1 MYQLLQDSI
10 KDIIQSPNG
19 DLEIYEN
26 SADCIV
32 LNMKGLAM
40 IARKALMM
48 KHNEN
53 KVRLRKLEYDDDS
66 EKISPISHQTER
78 DELKC
83 PNNVLNEAAG

>member
-26 SADCIV
+26 Y
-32 LNMKGLAM
+32 
-40 IARKALMM
+40 
-48 KHNEN
+48 EN

-83 PNNVLNEAAG
+83 PNNVLNEAAGWIAIWRN

>member
-26 SADCIV
+26 Y
-32 LNMKGLAM
+32 
-40 IARKALMM
+40 
-48 KHNEN
+48 EN